1 MIGIQ
6 GSQRV
11 AIRRF
16 PGDKRAMT
24 HDTYDRP
31 VSGMPR
37 PDGVPL
43 VLGLAAGYHAG
54 DVRPFLRSLGAVGFA
69 GECVLFVSPTTR
81 GTDEM
86 QRLGARIVPFER
98 PAAMAHVPCNA
109 WRYFLYLDFL
119 RAESARHERILL
131 TDVRDVIFQRD
142 PFALSWENGLHVML
156 EDARMRVADCAYMV
170 RWTLG
175 HLGRGALAAMAD
187 RPISCSGTTFG
198 DRESVLAY
206 LERLTARLLPFAPG
220 PGMAG
225 FDQAV
230 HNYLLHTGGLPGA
243 NLHENGRVVLTLGYV
258 EGEPKTDA
266 DGAVLAADGRPVPM
280 VHQYDRKPALFRQI
294 RERWG

>member
-1 MIGIQ
+1 M
-6 GSQRV
+6 
-11 AIRRF
+11 
-16 PGDKRAMT
+16 GDKRAMT
-24 HDTYDRP
+24 RDTCDRSDFDAP
-31 VSGMPR
+31 RSSG
-37 PDGVPL
+37 GAL

-86 QRLGARIVPFER
+86 QRLGARVVPFER
-98 PAAMAHVPCNA
+98 PAHMAHVPYNA

-119 RAESARHERILL
+119 RAASEHHERILL

-142 PFALSWENGLHVML
+142 PFALPWKEGLHVML
-156 EDARMRVADCAYMV
+156 EDARMRVADCEHMV

-175 HLGRGALAAMAD
+175 HLGRDALAAMAE
-187 RPISCSGTTFG
+187 RPISCSGTTLG
-198 DRESVLAY
+198 DRESMLAY
-206 LERLTARLLPFAPG
+206 LEKLTARLLPFAPG

-230 HNYLLHTGGLPGA
+230 HNHLLHTGGLPGA
-243 NLHENGRVVLTLGYV
+243 RLHGNGRVVLTLGYV

-266 DGAVLAADGRPVPM
+266 DGAVLAEDGRPVPM

-294 RERWG
+294 RARWG

>member
-1 MIGIQ
+1 
-6 GSQRV
+6 
-11 AIRRF
+11 
-16 PGDKRAMT
+16 MT
-24 HDTYDRP
+24 HDTNDRSF
-31 VSGMPR
+31 SGAPR

-54 DVRPFLRSLGAVGFA
+54 DVRPFLRSLGAVGFL
-69 GECVLFVSPTTR
+69 GQCVLFVSPTTR

-98 PAAMAHVPCNA
+98 PAAMAHVPYNA

-119 RAESARHERILL
+119 RAESARHGRILL

-142 PFALSWENGLHVML
+142 PFALAWEDGLHVML
-156 EDARMRVADCAYMV
+156 EDERMRVADCEHMV

-175 HLGRGALAAMAD
+175 HLGEEALAAMAD

-206 LERLTARLLPFAPG
+206 LERLTARLMPFAPG

-230 HNYLLHTGGLPGA
+230 HNHLLHTGGLPGTR
-243 NLHENGRVVLTLGYV
+243 LHENGRVVLTLGYV
-258 EGEPKTDA
+258 EGEPETNA
-266 DGAVLAADGRPVPM
+266 AGEVLAADGRPVPM